1 MDRLASI
8 TAFVQVTETGG
19 FSAAARHLNVSTT
32 TVSDQVQALENA
44 LGVRLLN
51 RTTRRVS
58 LTEIGREYYER
69 CSQIL
74 QELAEADEV
83 ASALQ
88 VNPRGRLRLYCHQGL
103 DRFIAPVATRFLADY
118 PEVSLDLHTGDAM
131 IDVVQE
137 GFDLAIMPAS
147 PPDSTLIRRT
157 LAKWHYLL
165 CCAPAYLETH
175 STPRRPADLADHN
188 CLLYAYSIFGTEFH
202 FIDPAGNPVSARVSG
217 NLVTTSI
224 SGLWSIPLRSNSC
237 GLRSLVSL
245 HLLVHLIQIQIPQV
259 HAIRVLDDV
268 PPKELE
274 ALVVPTEENGVVL
287 IILLKGFNGLSSNSL
302 DLLVHNLELLVLLY
316 GQLLLHP
323 EVVSQSFSLFL
334 GSISLVHGR
343 NKFLPQLRV
352 LHLQSLHLG
361 SH

>member
-1 MDRLASI
+1 MASL
-8 TAFVQVTETGG
+8 TAFVRVVESGG
-19 FSAAARHLNVSTT
+19 FTAAARRLNLSPTMVSNH
-32 TVSDQVQALENA
+32 VQALEDS

-88 VNPRGRLRLYCHQGL
+88 VNPRGRLRLYCQPGL

-118 PEVSLDLHTGDAM
+118 PDVSLDFHTGPM
-131 IDVVQE
+131 IDPVQE

-175 STPRRPADLADHN
+175 SAPRRPADLADHN
-188 CLLYAYSIFGTEFH
+188 CLLYAYSVYGTEFQ
-202 FIDPAGNPVSARVSG
+202 FIDPAGNSVSARVSG
-217 NLVTTSI
+217 KLFTTSI
-224 SGLWSIPLRSNSC
+224 TVMRTAATAGLGLWLCPPFIVSDLLASGALVPLLPDY
-237 GLRSLVSL
+237 GT
-245 HLLVHLIQIQIPQV
+245 P
-259 HAIRVLDDV
+259 
-268 PPKELE
+268 ELE
-274 ALVVPTEENGVVL
+274 IVALYPHRRQ
-287 IILLKGFNGLSSNSL
+287 LSTK
-302 DLLVHNLELLVLLY
+302 VR
-316 GQLLLHP
+316 
-323 EVVSQSFSLFL
+323 LFL
-334 GSISLVHGR
+334 DMLVDRFAEEPHWLEATSGR
-343 NKFLPQLRV
+343 
-352 LHLQSLHLG
+352 
-361 SH
+361 

>member
-8 TAFVQVTETGG
+8 TAFVRVTETGG

-88 VNPRGRLRLYCHQGL
+88 VNPRGRLRLYCQPGL
-103 DRFIAPVATRFLADY
+103 DQFIAPVATRFLGDY
-118 PEVSLDLHTGDAM
+118 PEVSLDFHTGPM
-131 IDVVQE
+131 IDLVQE

-147 PPDSTLIRRT
+147 PPDSSLIRRT

-165 CCAPAYLETH
+165 CCAPAYLKTH
-175 STPRRPADLADHN
+175 SAPRRPADLADHN
-188 CLLYAYSIFGTEFH
+188 CLLYAYSIFGPEFH
-202 FIDPAGNPVSARVSG
+202 FIDPAGNPVIARVSG
-217 NLVTTSI
+217 KLVTSSI
-224 SGLWSIPLRSNSC
+224 VLMRTAAAAGLGLWACPSFTVSDLLASGALVPLLPDY
-237 GLRSLVSL
+237 GT
-245 HLLVHLIQIQIPQV
+245 P
-259 HAIRVLDDV
+259 
-268 PPKELE
+268 ELE
-274 ALVVPTEENGVVL
+274 IVALYPHRRQ
-287 IILLKGFNGLSSNSL
+287 LSTK
-302 DLLVHNLELLVLLY
+302 VR
-316 GQLLLHP
+316 
-323 EVVSQSFSLFL
+323 LFL
-334 GSISLVHGR
+334 DMLIDR
-343 NKFLPQLRV
+343 FAEEPRWFDATPDR
-352 LHLQSLHLG
+352 
-361 SH
+361 